1 MVYEEKFI
9 SKYNFH
15 PLIVVGSEGIL
26 GFIALVLIQIIFYFI
41 KIDGFQLGYNPVG
54 RLEDL
59 LGRSTNL
66 GFSLCMQKNFF
77 PPWYLNF

>member
-15 PLIVVGSEGIL
+15 PLFVVGSEGIL

-41 KIDGFQLGYNPVG
+41 KIDGFQLGYNPEG
-54 RLEDL
+54 RLEDSI
-59 LGRSTNL
+59 GRSTNL
-66 GFSLCMQKNFF
+66 GVSLCK
-77 PPWYLNF
+77 